1 VTELT
6 FRSVSLSDAPTLVE
20 IYNHYIATSTVT
32 FDIDPWT
39 VDDMVHKMETVEAL
53 GMPFIV
59 VELSDAVVGYA
70 YLSTWREKSAYATT
84 MENTLYVRDDTRGQ
98 GIGGPLLN
106 ELLDRGQR
114 AGVREVIAV
123 IANSVDA
130 TPSIRLHEKNGFT
143 TVGEMANVGVKFDT
157 RLGVIMMQ
165 RSLA

>member
-1 VTELT
+1 MTELT
-6 FRSVSLSDAPTLVE
+6 FRSASHSDATQLVE
-20 IYNHYIATSTVT
+20 IYNHYISTSTVT
-32 FDIDPWT
+32 FDTNPWT
-39 VDDMVHKMETVEAL
+39 VDDMIHKMEMVEAL

-70 YLSTWREKSAYATT
+70 YLSRWREKNAYAAT
-84 MENTLYVRDDTRGQ
+84 MENTLYVRDNTRGQ

-143 TVGEMANVGVKFDT
+143 TVGEMANVGVKFGA